1 MLDYCNNGL
10 LLVDLPHNTIRLLT
24 YVSDFGTSCKMDNPD
39 DQIPTKHGAD
49 KKSPN
54 ELRFMNLNRMVLHIA
69 FTVPTEGIAANPVKS
84 TLFHL
89 FTPCVFVLYALVL
102 TAQVLGVYHY
112 WGDLDVTME
121 NLFLTTGFVMCYWE
135 GAYFKIKRKEI
146 WKIFDR
152 LDSTPVPSTSNLV
165 LSETYKRIVKEAQSN
180 CKKLSWFI
188 FLSVNVGTLMWAVF
202 PIVNLL
208 IHSLSEYESTDEDTA
223 SQESANK
230 PWPYLMYIIW
240 VPYDLSTMSM
250 YAVTYLIQVTV
261 YFTAS
266 LYNTSSNI
274 VFLNMVLHA
283 TAKFKVV
290 ESSLLHVGRMISENA
305 ERVKNEIQDITDK
318 SDRSNGKE
326 YLHVEDT
333 TINSHLHFRNSTSTR
348 DDYLAESLLQLRSD
362 REFISHSSDIE
373 DILVE
378 YIKQHQDAIE

>member
-1 MLDYCNNGL
+1 MLDYCNNRL
-10 LLVDLPHNTIRLLT
+10 LLDDLPYDMIILLI
-24 YVSDFGTSCKMDNPD
+24 YISDFGTSCKMGNPD
-39 DQIPTKHGAD
+39 DQIPSKSEAD
-49 KKSPN
+49 KQSPN
-54 ELRFMNLNRMVLHIA
+54 ELKFMNLNRMVLHIA
-69 FTVPTEGIAANPVKS
+69 FTVPTERIAANPVKS
-84 TLFHL
+84 ALFHL
-89 FTPCVFVLYALVL
+89 FTPCVFVLYALML
-102 TAQVLGVYHY
+102 AAQILGVYHY

-135 GAYFKIKRKEI
+135 GAYFKMKRKQI

-152 LDSTPVPSTSNLV
+152 MDSTPIPSTSNLV
-165 LSETYKRIVKEAQSN
+165 LSETYKRIVNEAQSN

-208 IHSLSEYESTDEDTA
+208 IHSLSEHKNIDEDTT
-223 SQESANK
+223 SQKSANK

-240 VPYDLSTMSM
+240 VPYDLTTMST
-250 YAVTYLIQVTV
+250 YAVTYLIQVIV

-290 ESSLLHVGRMISENA
+290 ESSLLHMGKMISENA
-305 ERVKNEIQDITDK
+305 DRVKNEIQDTTDK
-318 SDRSNGKE
+318 SDCSKGKE
-326 YLHVEDT
+326 SLYTEDT
-333 TINSHLHFRNSTSTR
+333 ITSSHSHSRNSKSTP
-348 DDYLAESLLQLRSD
+348 DEYLAGSVLQ
-362 REFISHSSDIE
+362 FCSHSSDIE
-373 DILVE
+373 DVLVE

>member
-1 MLDYCNNGL
+1 MPDYCNNGHFL
-10 LLVDLPHNTIRLLT
+10 DDLPYDMIILLT
-24 YVSDFGTSCKMDNPD
+24 YVSDFGTCKMGNPN
-39 DQIPTKHGAD
+39 DQILTKSGSD

-54 ELRFMNLNRMVLHIA
+54 ELKFMNLNRMVLHIA
-69 FTVPTEGIAANPVKS
+69 FTVPTETIAANPVKS

-89 FTPCVFVLYALVL
+89 YTPCIFVLYALVL
-102 TAQVLGVYHY
+102 AAQMLGVYHY

-135 GAYFKIKRKEI
+135 GAYFKIKREKI

-165 LSETYKRIVKEAQSN
+165 LSETYKRIVNEAQSN

-208 IHSLSEYESTDEDTA
+208 IHSLSDHESIVEETA
-223 SQESANK
+223 SQKSSNK

-240 VPYDLSTMSM
+240 VPYDVTTMSM
-250 YAVTYLIQVTV
+250 YAVTYLIQVIV

-290 ESSLLHVGRMISENA
+290 ESSLLHMGKMISENVD
-305 ERVKNEIQDITDK
+305 RVKNDIQDITDT
-318 SDRSNGKE
+318 SDCSNGKE
-326 YLHVEDT
+326 FLYAEDLIT
-333 TINSHLHFRNSTSTR
+333 NSHSHSRNSTSTSEE
-348 DDYLAESLLQLRSD
+348 YLAGSVPQLRSD
-362 REFISHSSDIE
+362 REFSPHSSDIE
-373 DILVE
+373 DFLVE